1 MLLII
6 LGLIL
11 WTVAHYWKR
20 LAPNHRAKLGDKG
33 KGIVAGASLL
43 AIVLIII
50 GYRSADFIAVWNP
63 SSAMQHANHVLMLV
77 AFFVFG
83 MSATTGRLRGY
94 LRHPMLISIKIWAIA
109 HLLVKGDLA
118 AIILFG
124 GMLAWAVGSVILIN
138 KAEPNWVRPEPGN
151 KSKDIL
157 LVLITFV
164 TFTIA
169 AAIHIALGVNPFG

>member
-11 WTVAHYWKR
+11 WTGAHYWKR
-20 LAPNHRAKLGDKG
+20 LAPDHRAKLGDKG
-33 KGIVAGASLL
+33 KGIVAGACVL

-63 SSAMQHANHVLMLV
+63 PSAIQHATHVLMLV

-94 LRHPMLISIKIWAIA
+94 LRHPMLISVKLWAIA
-109 HLLVKGDLA
+109 HLLVNGDLA

-157 LVLITFV
+157 LIVITVV

-169 AAIHIALGVNPFG
+169 VAIHIALGVNPFG

>member
-11 WTVAHYWKR
+11 WTGSHYWKR
-20 LAPNHRAKLGDKG
+20 LAPDHRAKLGDKG
-33 KGIVAGASLL
+33 KGIVAGVSVL

-63 SSAMQHANHVLMLV
+63 PSAMQYATHVLMLV

-94 LRHPMLISIKIWAIA
+94 LRHPMLISVKIWAIA
-109 HLLVKGDLA
+109 HLLVNGDLA

-138 KAEPNWVRPEPGN
+138 KAEPNWVRPAPGN

-157 LVLITFV
+157 LVVITVV

-169 AAIHIALGVNPFG
+169 VAIHIALGVNPFG

>member
-11 WTVAHYWKR
+11 WTGSHYWKF
-20 LAPNHRAKLGDKG
+20 LAPDHRAKLGDKG
-33 KGIVAGASLL
+33 KGTVAGASVL

-63 SSAMQHANHVLMLV
+63 PSAIQHATHVLMLV

-94 LRHPMLISIKIWAIA
+94 LRHPMLISVKIWAIA
-109 HLLVKGDLA
+109 HLLVNGDLA

-157 LVLITFV
+157 LVVITVV

-169 AAIHIALGVNPFG
+169 VAIHIALGVNPFG

>member
-11 WTVAHYWKR
+11 WTGSHYWKF
-20 LAPNHRAKLGDKG
+20 LAPDHRAKLDDKG
-33 KGIVAGASLL
+33 KGIVAGASVL

-63 SSAMQHANHVLMLV
+63 PSAMQHATHILMLV

-94 LRHPMLISIKIWAIA
+94 LRHPMLISVKIWAIA
-109 HLLVKGDLA
+109 HLLVNGDLA

-157 LVLITFV
+157 LIVITVV

-169 AAIHIALGVNPFG
+169 VAIHIALGVNPFG

>member
-11 WTVAHYWKR
+11 WTGAHYWKR
-20 LAPNHRAKLGDKG
+20 LAPDHRAKLGGKG
-33 KGIVAGASLL
+33 KGIVAGASVL
-43 AIVLIII
+43 AIVLMII

-63 SSAMQHANHVLMLV
+63 PSALQHITHVLMLA

-94 LRHPMLISIKIWAIA
+94 LRHPMLISVKTWAIA
-109 HLLVKGDLA
+109 HLLVNGDLA

-157 LVLITFV
+157 LVVITLV

-169 AAIHIALGVNPFG
+169 VAIHIALGVNPFG

>member
-11 WTVAHYWKR
+11 WTGAHYWKR
-20 LAPNHRAKLGDKG
+20 LAHDHRAKLGDNG
-33 KGIVAGASLL
+33 KGIVAGASVL

-63 SSAMQHANHVLMLV
+63 PSAMQHANHVLMLV

-94 LRHPMLISIKIWAIA
+94 LRHPMLISVKIWAIA
-109 HLLVKGDLA
+109 HLLVNGDLA

-157 LVLITFV
+157 LVVITFV

-169 AAIHIALGVNPFG
+169 VAIHIALGVNPFG

>member
-11 WTVAHYWKR
+11 WTGAHYWKR
-20 LAPNHRAKLGDKG
+20 MAPDHRAKLGDKG
-33 KGIVAGASLL
+33 KGIVAGASAL
-43 AIVLIII
+43 AIVLMII

-63 SSAMQHANHVLMLV
+63 PSALQHITHVLMLA

-94 LRHPMLISIKIWAIA
+94 LRHPMLISVKIWAIA
-109 HLLVKGDLA
+109 HLLVNGDLA

-138 KAEPNWVRPEPGN
+138 KAEPNWVRPEPGI

-157 LVLITFV
+157 LVVITLV

-169 AAIHIALGVNPFG
+169 VAIHIVLGVNPFG

>member
-11 WTVAHYWKR
+11 WTGAHYWKR
-20 LAPNHRAKLGDKG
+20 LAPDHRAKLGDKG
-33 KGIVAGASLL
+33 KVIVAGVSVL
-43 AIVLIII
+43 AIVLIVIV
-50 GYRSADFIAVWNP
+50 YRCADLIVIWNP
-63 SSAMQHANHVLMLV
+63 PSAMQYANHALMLV

-94 LRHPMLISIKIWAIA
+94 LRHPMLISVKIWAIA
-109 HLLVKGDLA
+109 HLLVNGDLA

-124 GMLAWAVGSVILIN
+124 GMLTWAVGSVILIN
-138 KAEPNWVRPEPGN
+138 KAELEWVRPKPGQ

-157 LVLITFV
+157 LVVITFV

-169 AAIHIALGVNPFG
+169 VAIHIALGVNPFG

>member
-1 MLLII
+1 
-6 LGLIL
+6 
-11 WTVAHYWKR
+11 
-20 LAPNHRAKLGDKG
+20 
-33 KGIVAGASLL
+33 
-43 AIVLIII
+43 
-50 GYRSADFIAVWNP
+50 
-63 SSAMQHANHVLMLV
+63 MLV

-94 LRHPMLISIKIWAIA
+94 LRHPMLISVKIWAIA
-109 HLLVKGDLA
+109 HLLVNGDLA

-138 KAEPNWVRPEPGN
+138 KAEPEWVRPEPGQ

-157 LVLITFV
+157 LVVITFV

-169 AAIHIALGVNPFG
+169 VAIHIALGVNPFG

>member
-11 WTVAHYWKR
+11 WTGAHYWKR
-20 LAPNHRAKLGDKG
+20 LAPDHRAKLGHKG
-33 KGIVAGASLL
+33 KGIVAGANVL

-63 SSAMQHANHVLMLV
+63 PSAMQHANHVLMLV

-94 LRHPMLISIKIWAIA
+94 LRHPMLISVKIGAIA
-109 HLLVKGDLA
+109 HLLVNGDLA

-157 LVLITFV
+157 LVVITFV

-169 AAIHIALGVNPFG
+169 VAIHIALGVNPFG

>member
-11 WTVAHYWKR
+11 WTGAHYWKR
-20 LAPNHRAKLGDKG
+20 LAPDHRAKLGDKG
-33 KGIVAGASLL
+33 KGIVAGANVL

-63 SSAMQHANHVLMLV
+63 PSAMQHANHVLMLV

-94 LRHPMLISIKIWAIA
+94 LRHPMLISVKIWAIA
-109 HLLVKGDLA
+109 HLLVNGDLA

-157 LVLITFV
+157 LVVITFV

-169 AAIHIALGVNPFG
+169 VAIHIALGVNPFG